1 MTAKQELL
9 QPLSEQEIE
18 TLSRFLD
25 THAVER
31 DGMSFEML
39 DGYLTAVLS
48 GPDTILPSEWV
59 PLIWVGQEEG
69 EGQNGVFES
78 EDEAQAMLGLI
89 MRHYN
94 RIAAV
99 LSQGGAEFEPWIG
112 EVELED
118 GEVAAFGQEWALG
131 YLRGVGLRE
140 EDWDDLLSDADWQ
153 DDIEAVDLLARGPDD
168 EETGAEVA
176 TQEQRDALIETMF
189 GFALDAHDY
198 WLEQRLTPATVRRGG
213 PKVGRNDA
221 CPCGSGKKYKQCC
234 GSGQ

>member
-1 MTAKQELL
+1 MTRKQELQ
-9 QPLSEQEIE
+9 QPLSEQEIQ

-25 THAVER
+25 AHAVER

-59 PLIWVGQEEG
+59 PLIWVGEEEG
-69 EGQNGVFES
+69 DDKAEVFES

-94 RIAAV
+94 GIATV

-118 GEVAAFGQEWALG
+118 GEAAAFGQEWALG
-131 YLRGVGLRE
+131 YLRGVSLRE
-140 EDWDDLLSDADWQ
+140 EEWDELLSDPDWEE
-153 DDIEAVDLLARGPDD
+153 DIEAVDLLARGPDD
-168 EETGAEVA
+168 DRTGAEVA
-176 TQEQRDALIETMF
+176 TQEQRDALMETMF

-198 WLEQRLTPATVRRGG
+198 WLEKRLTPATVRREGQ
-213 PKVGRNDA
+213 KVGRNDA